1 MINVTFKCFESNTK
15 KLFLKFCVK
24 FSCNFKHLGIK
35 DSDECKYVSL
45 LLFSKQCYYIF
56 KRKNNRKSTIKVS
69 FKMVV
74 EKLMQLICM
83 RYLFDQEPAK
93 KCTLMILSY
102 LNDGY
107 IMTIVRSTRFKNC
120 LHLDVFMYH
129 SSDYSG
135 RHEN

>member
-1 MINVTFKCFESNTK
+1 MNVNMFHFYFSRNNVITS
-15 KLFLKFCVK
+15 LKE
-24 FSCNFKHLGIK
+24 I
-35 DSDECKYVSL
+35 
-45 LLFSKQCYYIF
+45 
-56 KRKNNRKSTIKVS
+56 NNRNSTIKVS
-69 FKMVV
+69 FKIVV
-74 EKLMQLICM
+74 ENLMQWT
-83 RYLFDQEPAK
+83 AK

-129 SSDYSG
+129 SSVYSG

>member
-1 MINVTFKCFESNTK
+1 MNVNMFHFYFSRNNDITS
-15 KLFLKFCVK
+15 LKE
-24 FSCNFKHLGIK
+24 I
-35 DSDECKYVSL
+35 
-45 LLFSKQCYYIF
+45 
-56 KRKNNRKSTIKVS
+56 NNRNSTIKVS
-69 FKMVV
+69 FKIVV
-74 EKLMQLICM
+74 EKLMQWTCM

-107 IMTIVRSTRFKNC
+107 IMTIVRSTFKNC

-129 SSDYSG
+129 SSVYSG

>member
-1 MINVTFKCFESNTK
+1 MIQMNVNMFHFYFSRNNVITS
-15 KLFLKFCVK
+15 LKE
-24 FSCNFKHLGIK
+24 I
-35 DSDECKYVSL
+35 
-45 LLFSKQCYYIF
+45 
-56 KRKNNRKSTIKVS
+56 NNRNSKIKVS
-69 FKMVV
+69 FKIVV
-74 EKLMQLICM
+74 ENLMQWTCM

-129 SSDYSG
+129 SSVYSG

>member
-1 MINVTFKCFESNTK
+1 MNVNMFHFYFSRNNVITS
-15 KLFLKFCVK
+15 LKE
-24 FSCNFKHLGIK
+24 I
-35 DSDECKYVSL
+35 
-45 LLFSKQCYYIF
+45 
-56 KRKNNRKSTIKVS
+56 NNRNSTIKVS
-69 FKMVV
+69 FKIVV
-74 EKLMQLICM
+74 VQWTCM

-129 SSDYSG
+129 SSVYSG